1 VVVDGN
7 ILEVVARRKLFA
19 VTISSNLSLNKHVS
33 EVVLGNLSQT
43 RAICVTA
50 SREMTCFLFDKLC
63 DFTVQNFVEYRIA
76 TMEHKQ
82 IKKEARLS

>member
-1 VVVDGN
+1 MVVDGN
-7 ILEVVARRKLFA
+7 ILEVVAHRQLFG
-19 VTISSNLSLNKHVS
+19 VTIISNHSLNMYVS

-43 RAICVTA
+43 SAIRVTA

-63 DFTVQNFVEYRIA
+63 DYTVQNFVEYRIA

-82 IKKEARLS
+82 IKKEAR

>member
-1 VVVDGN
+1 MVVDGN
-7 ILEVVARRKLFA
+7 ILEVVAHRKLLG
-19 VTISSNLSLNKHVS
+19 VTIISNHSLNMYVS

-63 DFTVQNFVEYRIA
+63 DYTVQNFVEYRIA
-76 TMEHKQ
+76 TMGHKQ
-82 IKKEARLS
+82 IKKEAR